1 MSTVVVL
8 AGCAPAV
15 VPTSSPS
22 PTAVASAPTD
32 TPTPTP
38 TAASAEPTIRVPLQC
53 GSLFT
58 STAATALVGVP
69 VTASVDESTK
79 PADVSDVADV
89 QRGILTCTW
98 GGKDKTDSG
107 YDQALSIYVEP
118 DGAEDFATNLA
129 YLKKGF
135 ADAQTNTFGDESTYG
150 CGSGDGFD
158 CAANVLVGSY
168 WLTVD
173 LHDFDSLH
181 QASKL
186 TVESRI
192 KQVLTIVVPALQSA
206 GEASAPW
213 IAPVGAISSYCT
225 KKNNVVDARK
235 AFGSPGLSYDS
246 DPPQPFGDVS
256 TIAESG
262 ADYASCAWYQL
273 GDTPKGQSSDASVGI
288 LHGGGWA
295 IPQFVADPPTQWYV
309 GTYKVV
315 SVPGTT
321 GAVLACNNADC
332 DAIVGI
338 GTDAVEI
345 AFSNLGTVRNL
356 NGLTA
361 MVAAIAAD

>member
-1 MSTVVVL
+1 
-8 AGCAPAV
+8 
-15 VPTSSPS
+15 
-22 PTAVASAPTD
+22 
-32 TPTPTP
+32 
-38 TAASAEPTIRVPLQC
+38 LQC
-53 GSLFT
+53 GNLFT
-58 STAATALVGVP
+58 ATTVATLVGVP
-69 VTASVDESTK
+69 VTAVVDESTK
-79 PADVSDVADV
+79 PADLWEVANV

-118 DGAEDFATNLA
+118 DGADDFAKNLA
-129 YLKKGF
+129 YLKTSF
-135 ADAQTNTFGDESTYG
+135 TDAQTNTFGDESTYG
-150 CGSGDGFD
+150 CWSGGGFD
-158 CAANVLVGSY
+158 CAANVLVGRY

-173 LHDFDSLH
+173 LHDLASLH

-192 KQVLTIVVPALQSA
+192 KQVLTVVVPALQSA
-206 GEASAPW
+206 GDASVPW
-213 IAPVGAISSYCT
+213 VAPVGAINSYCT

-246 DPPQPFGDVS
+246 DPAQPFGDVS

-262 ADYASCAWYQL
+262 GDYAMCAWYQL
-273 GDTPKGQSSDASVGI
+273 GDTPKGQSSDASVAI

-295 IPQFVADPPTQWYV
+295 IPQFVAGPPTQWYV
-309 GTYKVV
+309 GAYKVV
-315 SVPGTT
+315 SVSGTT

-356 NGLTA
+356 TGLTA
-361 MVAAIAAD
+361 MVTAITAD